1 MRPALARVVLF
12 VSLAA
17 AGLAFGCGSTR
28 PAPVGVGPPSPPAFA
43 AIAAIGDGVAP
54 APRGPL
60 DLRPT
65 PGLGPI
71 ELGLGATAPEPGA
84 ADPAWAEILAQGG
97 IDAGEVTFTF
107 DDGPA
112 EEPWLTPEVLRLLRD
127 HRVRGTFF
135 LTGSRLEGRDRLSDA
150 RREVARR
157 IAREGHLLGNHAL
170 DHRDLSRERRGE
182 PWIRREIER
191 SAELIEAT
199 TGVRSRWFRPP
210 YGKLGPT
217 AQALLRTRGDE
228 LVLWA
233 IDGQDVTES
242 DPERL
247 ARRLCGQLQFAG
259 QGIVLLHDLRP
270 SSVQALGIVLQWLER
285 HRRDPAL
292 GTGFSIVDLPTFLA
306 HAALRPHREGR
317 EALYQARL
325 ARMHAA
331 LGDAGGRAA
340 PRDARDAPDA
350 LEEPD
355 PR

>member
-1 MRPALARVVLF
+1 MRPALRRVVLF

-17 AGLAFGCGSTR
+17 LGLAFGCGSTR
-28 PAPVGVGPPSPPAFA
+28 PPPV
-43 AIAAIGDGVAP
+43 DVASP

-60 DLRPT
+60 DLRPA

-71 ELGLGATAPEPGA
+71 ELGLGAPTQVPAS
-84 ADPAWAEILAQGG
+84 ADPAWADTLAQGAV
-97 IDAGEVTFTF
+97 DSGEVTFTF

-112 EEPWLTPEVLRLLRD
+112 EEPWLTPEVLRLLRE
-127 HRVRGTFF
+127 HRVHGAFF
-135 LTGSRLEGRDRLSDA
+135 LTGSRLEGRDRLAEA

-170 DHRDLSRERRGE
+170 DHRDLSRERRGVG
-182 PWIRREIER
+182 WIQREIER

-199 TGVRSRWFRPP
+199 TGVRPRWFRPP
-210 YGKLGPT
+210 YGKVGPT
-217 AQALLRTRGDE
+217 AEALLRARGDE

-233 IDGQDVTES
+233 IDGQDVAVS

-247 ARRLCGQLQFAG
+247 ARRICGQLQFAG

-270 SSVQALGIVLQWLER
+270 SSVQALGLVLQWLDH
-285 HRRDPAL
+285 HRRDAAN
-292 GTGFSIVDLPTFLA
+292 GTGFSVVDLPTFLA
-306 HAALRPHREGR
+306 HAAARPHREGR
-317 EALYQARL
+317 AELYQARL

-331 LGDAGGRAA
+331 LGDDP
-340 PRDARDAPDA
+340 PRPSARPARGAPDA
-350 LEEPD
+350 LEAPD

>member
-1 MRPALARVVLF
+1 MRLGPRRVVLF
-12 VSLAA
+12 ASLVA
-17 AGLAFGCGSTR
+17 AGLALGCGSAR
-28 PAPVGVGPPSPPAFA
+28 PPLDLGASPTSPREGVVGTADVA
-43 AIAAIGDGVAP
+43 AR

-71 ELGLGATAPEPGA
+71 ELGLGAPQPDPGA

-97 IDAGEVTFTF
+97 IDSGEVTFTF

-112 EEPWLTPEVLRLLRD
+112 EEPWLTPEVLRLLRE
-127 HRVRGTFF
+127 HRVHGAFF
-135 LTGSRLEGRDRLSDA
+135 LTGSRLEGRDSLSEA

-182 PWIRREIER
+182 AWIHREIER
-191 SAELIEAT
+191 SAALLEAT
-199 TGVRSRWFRPP
+199 TGVHTRWFRPP

-217 AQALLRTRGDE
+217 AQALLRARGDQ

-233 IDGQDVTES
+233 IDGQDVSET

-247 ARRLCGQLQFAG
+247 ARRICGQLQFAG

-292 GTGFSIVDLPTFLA
+292 GTGFSVVDLPTFLA

-317 EALYQARL
+317 DELYQARL
-325 ARMHAA
+325 ARMRAS
-331 LGDAGGRAA
+331 LGEDPARPSLADAPAA
-340 PRDARDAPDA
+340 PDVPA
-350 LEEPD
+350 EPD